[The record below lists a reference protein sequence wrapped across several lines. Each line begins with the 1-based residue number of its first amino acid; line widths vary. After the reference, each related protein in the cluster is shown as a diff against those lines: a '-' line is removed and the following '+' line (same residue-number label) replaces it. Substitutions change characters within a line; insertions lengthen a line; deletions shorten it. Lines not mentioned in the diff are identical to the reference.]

1 MPLGILATMY
11 KPYAGNGGFSF
22 SRFCIVREVKHECLV
37 SKESIKIKL
46 AL

>member
-11 KPYAGNGGFSF
+11 KPYAGNVGFSF
-22 SRFCIVREVKHECLV
+22 SRFCIVEKVKHECLV
-37 SKESIKIKL
+37 SKESIRIKL